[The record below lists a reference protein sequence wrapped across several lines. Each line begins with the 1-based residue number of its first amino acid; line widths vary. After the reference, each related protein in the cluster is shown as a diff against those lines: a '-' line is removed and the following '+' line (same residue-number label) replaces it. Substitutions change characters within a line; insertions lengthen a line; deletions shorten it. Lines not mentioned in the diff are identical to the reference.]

1 MEVGQHFSGTN
12 ILVLVSGDKHNTIH
26 HKCRNKVKKWA
37 WTVEGGGS
45 RPLKTLEALQPT
57 SIKVQNRLHMR
68 TNLHR
73 KQETYLQ
80 GGENLYIKRYPHKAQ
95 VAHPGP

>member
-1 MEVGQHFSGTN
+1 MDRGRGE
-12 ILVLVSGDKHNTIH
+12 
-26 HKCRNKVKKWA
+26 
-37 WTVEGGGS
+37 S
-45 RPLKTLEALQPT
+45 RPPKTPEAVQHT

-80 GGENLYIKRYPHKAQ
+80 GGENLYMKRYFHKAQ
-95 VAHPGP
+95 MAHPGPWTPQLHQCWDQNR